1 MNDSA
6 PAAKTP
12 ASADPADIGKLLADI
27 VEEASALIMPF
38 WRAQVAVDH
47 KADDSPVT
55 EADHA
60 AEVLILK
67 RLAAQFPRIPV
78 IAEEEV
84 ARDGAPATAAKTFF
98 LVDPLDGTKGFLR
111 GTEAFTVNIGLVEN
125 GKPVAGAVAAP
136 ASGLVWFTAEGGA
149 YKRKFGET
157 TARPIKVREKPAG
170 KGLALLSHT
179 ITEDEAGRMAAKYGC
194 SDWRGMD
201 SSVKFCLIAE
211 GLADVYPRPGRTM
224 EWDTCAAQ
232 AVLEAAGGRVIT
244 EASEPLRY
252 GKADRG
258 FDNPGFLAVGG

>member
-6 PAAKTP
+6 AAAK
-12 ASADPADIGKLLADI
+12 SDPADIGKLLAEI
-27 VEEASALIMPF
+27 CEEASALILPF

-47 KADDSPVT
+47 KADESPVT

-60 AEVLILK
+60 AEALILK
-67 RLAAQFPRIPV
+67 RLAAKFPRTPV
-78 IAEEEV
+78 IAEEEFH
-84 ARDGAPATAAKTFF
+84 RDGAPAKAPKLYF

-111 GTEAFTVNIGLVEN
+111 GTEAFTVNIGLIEN
-125 GKPVAGAVAAP
+125 GRPVAGAVAAP

-149 YKRKFGET
+149 FKRRFGEAA
-157 TARPIKVREKPAG
+157 ARQIRVREKPAG
-170 KGLALLSHT
+170 SAVALLSHT
-179 ITEDEAGRMAAKYGC
+179 VAEDEAKRIAAKYGC
-194 SDWRGMD
+194 GDWRGMD

-224 EWDTCAAQ
+224 EWDTAAGQ

-244 EASEPLRY
+244 EAGEALGY

-258 FDNPGFLAVGG
+258 FDNPGFLAIGG

>member
-1 MNDSA
+1 VTDSA
-6 PAAKTP
+6 AAAK
-12 ASADPADIGKLLADI
+12 ADPADIGKILADI
-27 VEEASALIMPF
+27 CEEASALILPF
-38 WRAQVAVDH
+38 WRAEVSVDH
-47 KADDSPVT
+47 KADSSPVT

-60 AEVLILK
+60 AEALILK
-67 RLAAQFPRIPV
+67 RLAAQFPRTPV
-78 IAEEEV
+78 IAEEEC
-84 ARDGAPATAAKTFF
+84 ARDGAPAKAPKLYF

-125 GKPVAGAVAAP
+125 GRAVAGAVAAP
-136 ASGLVWFTAEGGA
+136 ASGLVWFTAAGGA
-149 YKRKFGET
+149 FKRRFGET
-157 TARPIKVREKPAG
+157 TARQIKARHKPSPG
-170 KGLALLSHT
+170 GLALLSHT
-179 ITEDEAGRMAAKYGC
+179 VAEEEAQRMAARYGC

-224 EWDTCAAQ
+224 EWDTAAGQ

-244 EASEPLRY
+244 DANEPLGY